1 MDLASEDLLRI
12 NVLLAH
18 HCEAIRIDEQA
29 MTIFGLAGDNEAA
42 IPLNPNCRAEQYLRR
57 VRELLSSHALGS
69 PGGYPVFLQRWT
81 RMGQQRGTQLDRLL
95 LLGEPEAVVAVA
107 GAPDLTDELAR
118 RAWWC
123 QPTMEN
129 ARRMLERPSVVQGSM
144 GRILADF
151 LVEHLAFEDDHLAVV
166 TTIKLVLQPG
176 LIEPAVRERI
186 WARGTQRNAYR
197 LGFVEA
203 TPHDLPG
210 PLAARADFERY
221 AGRLARLAETGNA
234 PAGLL
239 HRLLDRGGQT
249 YLAAIEELLTHPLD
263 KFTSAHLL
271 NVIGEQFA
279 VARRGDPE
287 SDIAAVMPRA
297 RRDYTSATGALAALR
312 EAVPEIEEEI
322 IAMLALAHTGEPLA
336 TPIIA
341 KTTASGTLLRRKLE
355 PVLHPLLGHI
365 QTLRRARA

>member
-1 MDLASEDLLRI
+1 MELANEDLLRI

-29 MTIFGLAGDNEAA
+29 MTVHGLAGDNEAA
-42 IPLNPNCRAEQYLRR
+42 IVLNPNCRAEQYLRR
-57 VRELLSSHALGS
+57 VRELLSNHALGS

-129 ARRMLERPSVVQGSM
+129 ARRMLEREPVVRGAM

-151 LVEHLAFEDDHLAVV
+151 LVEHLAFENDHLAVV
-166 TTIKLVLQPG
+166 TTIKLILQPG

-186 WARGTQRNAYR
+186 WERGTHRNAYR

-203 TPHDLPG
+203 TPDELPD
-210 PLAARADFERY
+210 PKAARADF
-221 AGRLARLAETGNA
+221 ARLAEPLSRLAAAGNA

-271 NVIGEQFA
+271 NVIGEYFA
-279 VARRGDPE
+279 AARVGAPE
-287 SDIAAVMPRA
+287 SDIAAVTMRA
-297 RRDYTSATGALAALR
+297 RRDYASASDDIAALR
-312 EAVPEIEEEI
+312 VELSEIEEDVV
-322 IAMLALAHTGEPLA
+322 AMLALAHTGEPLA

-365 QTLRRARA
+365 ETLRHARS

>member
-1 MDLASEDLLRI
+1 MQLSSEDLLRI

-18 HCEAIRIDEQA
+18 NCEAIRIDEQA
-29 MTIFGLAGDNEAA
+29 MIVYGLAGDNEAA
-42 IPLNPNCRAEQYLRR
+42 IALNPNCRAEQYLRR
-57 VRELLSSHALGS
+57 VRELLSNHALGS

-129 ARRMLERPSVVQGSM
+129 ARRMLERKSVVQGAM

-151 LVEHLAFEDDHLAVV
+151 LVEHLAFETDHLAVV
-166 TTIKLVLQPG
+166 MTIKLILQPG
-176 LIEPAVRERI
+176 LIETAVRERI
-186 WARGTQRNAYR
+186 WARGTHRNAYR

-203 TPHDLPG
+203 IPDSLPQPRSSRTDL
-210 PLAARADFERY
+210 ERY
-221 AGRLARLAETGNA
+221 ADRLARLAAGGSA
-234 PAGLL
+234 PASLL
-239 HRLLDRGGQT
+239 HRLLDHRGQT

-271 NVIGEQFA
+271 SVIGDYFGA
-279 VARRGDPE
+279 ARIGE
-287 SDIAAVMPRA
+287 TETDIADVTARA
-297 RRDYTSATGALAALR
+297 RSDYATAAGAIAALR
-312 EAVPEIEEEI
+312 ETLPEIEEEI
-322 IAMLALAHTGEPLA
+322 VAMLALGHTGEPLA

-365 QTLRRARA
+365 QTLRRSRS

>member
-1 MDLASEDLLRI
+1 MELASEDLLRL

-29 MTIFGLAGDNEAA
+29 MTVYGLAGDNEAA
-42 IPLNPNCRAEQYLRR
+42 IILNPNCRAEQYLRR

-107 GAPDLTDELAR
+107 GAPDLTNELAR

-129 ARRMLERPSVVQGSM
+129 ARRMLARESVARGPM

-151 LVEHLAFEDDHLAVV
+151 LVEHLAFEPDHLAVV

-176 LIEPAVRERI
+176 LIEPAIRQRI
-186 WARGTQRNAYR
+186 WTRGTHRNAYR

-203 TPHDLPG
+203 TPNDLPD
-210 PLAARADFERY
+210 PLPARADLGRY
-221 AGRLARLAETGNA
+221 AERLSRLASDGNA
-234 PAGLL
+234 TARLL
-239 HRLLDRGGQT
+239 QCLLDRSGQT
-249 YLAAIEELLTHPLD
+249 YLAAIEDLLTHPLD

-271 NVIGEQFA
+271 NVIGEYFTNAQT
-279 VARRGDPE
+279 GSPE
-287 SDIAAVMPRA
+287 SDIAAVTARA
-297 RRDYTSATGALAALR
+297 RHDYSTTSGAIAALR
-312 EAVPEIEEEI
+312 ETVPEIEDEVV
-322 IAMLALAHTGEPLA
+322 AMLALAHTGEPLA

-365 QTLRRARA
+365 QTLRRARD

>member
-1 MDLASEDLLRI
+1 MELASEDLLRI

-18 HCEAIRIDEQA
+18 NCEAIRIDEQ
-29 MTIFGLAGDNEAA
+29 TLTVYGLAGDNEAA
-42 IPLNPNCRAEQYLRR
+42 IALNPNCRVEQYLRR
-57 VRELLSSHALGS
+57 VRELLSNHALGS

-129 ARRMLERPSVVQGSM
+129 ARRMLERQSVVRGEM

-151 LVEHLAFEDDHLAVV
+151 LVEHLAFETDHLAVV

-176 LIEPAVRERI
+176 LINSPVRERI
-186 WARGTQRNAYR
+186 WKRGTHRNAYR
-197 LGFVEA
+197 LGFIEA
-203 TPHDLPG
+203 TPDELPEAL
-210 PLAARADFERY
+210 PPRTDFECYRERLS
-221 AGRLARLAETGNA
+221 RLATAGNA
-234 PAGLL
+234 PADLL
-239 HRLLDRGGQT
+239 HRLLDSGGQT
-249 YLAAIEELLTHPLD
+249 YLAAIEELLSHPLD
-263 KFTSAHLL
+263 KFTTAHLL
-271 NVIGEQFA
+271 NVIGEYFA
-279 VARRGDPE
+279 PARVGDRE
-287 SDIAAVMPRA
+287 SDIAGVTARA
-297 RRDYTSATGALAALR
+297 RRDYATAAEAIAALR
-312 EAVPEIEEEI
+312 EFLPEIEEETV
-322 IAMLALAHTGEPLA
+322 AMLALAHTGEPLA

-355 PVLHPLLGHI
+355 PVLLPLLGHVH
-365 QTLRRARA
+365 TLRRARP